1 MLPFV
6 ISILMLDQLRFV
18 WKLLGVYNH
27 AEKESGMTGKALFT
41 SRIFWANVLLGGLQ
55 VADWVGG
62 MHFIPEPYG
71 VAFQSIVNIILRL
84 VTTEP
89 ITSVL
94 PGVGPA
100 PKTT

>member
-1 MLPFV
+1 
-6 ISILMLDQLRFV
+6 MLDRLRFV
-18 WKLLGVYNH
+18 WKLWGIYTH

-41 SRIFWANVLLGGLQ
+41 SKIFWWNVIAGGLQ
-55 VADWVGG
+55 VATWAVGSG
-62 MHFIPEPYG
+62 LIPQPYG
-71 VAFQSIVNIILRL
+71 VAVQSIVNIILRL